1 MGLLVLFKRYLLI
14 LPIPVVLR
22 LYEMIKGGLG
32 VGMLWGDAAGERNL
46 GVLVDDVGLRH
57 LGR

>member
-22 LYEMIKGGLG
+22 LYEMIEGGLG
-32 VGMLWGDAAGERNL
+32 VGVFWGDAAGERNL
-46 GVLVDDVGLRH
+46 SVLVDDVGLRH